1 MIWIA
6 SFPRSGNTYLRN
18 ILFEV
23 YGLESSTFHMDS
35 DYPLDSDYESYPF
48 VKTHLLPSQLKPSD
62 KAIKSVYLVRDGR
75 DAMCSIAH
83 HRKDI
88 VAPGSDYYENLKA
101 AIIAERGT
109 FFGGWSTNVTH
120 WVQRADIVIR
130 YEDLLVDP
138 IKEVERLREVMD
150 LPQPNLDKFPS
161 FKQMKFGIPEYGSGK
176 NRGISEDEMK
186 DLSVKNFRKGKA
198 GSWKEE
204 MPEEMQDLFWSYH
217 GETMS
222 QLGYSWNGEL
232 VPLNSDLDYTISKKL
247 GHKTIKPKAYRV
259 LIESSKLL
267 SSDNDG
273 VKRYQIGLLKA
284 LWPITES
291 VEPKWNIDLLLDG
304 EIIPLK
310 DCKEFVFSSFAIE
323 DLNKESGRV
332 EGRRSLFQIVEQAIV
347 NAVPDKFVAYLNR
360 KNITI
365 FHAVYNFIRK
375 IFFDLIG
382 VLRKALDFIF
392 RLIYQLKEFVLGSST
407 TKSKDVF
414 DNYDLIHM
422 PLMQHYKP
430 FLKNVK
436 PIVVTMHDLTHRY
449 LPSYHTSINI
459 SNAEKG
465 LGFIEEKQADIISVS
480 KSTLEDTIKETSL
493 TSDKL
498 HLVYE
503 AADNSK
509 FSYSNNSE
517 DNLNVLKKYNL
528 NNKLPYLLCLSTIE
542 PRKNLSNTIKAFTNL
557 LEENPDLYI
566 NLVIAGKKGWATDSL
581 FMHNKLLS
589 ERIIFTGFVDDEDLS
604 ALYSEAWAL
613 CYVSYYEGFGLP
625 ALEAMRC
632 GTPVIYGNNSSMPEI
647 VGEGGLPADPDSI
660 VEIKNCMLK
669 ICQDQELRNNLSIL
683 ALKQSLSF
691 SWRKAAIETLDVYEE
706 IINRNK
712 K

>member
-35 DYPLDSDYESYPF
+35 DYPLDSDYETYPF
-48 VKTHLLPSQLKPSD
+48 VKTHLLPSQLIPKD
-62 KAIKSVYLVRDGR
+62 ETIKSVYLVRDGR

-88 VAPGSDYYENLKA
+88 VASGSDYHKNLRA

-120 WVQRADIVIR
+120 WVQQADIVIR

-138 IKEVERLREVMD
+138 IKEVERLREIMD
-150 LPQPNLDKFPS
+150 LPQPNLNKFPS

-204 MPEEMQDLFWSYH
+204 MPQEMQDLFWSYH
-217 GETMS
+217 GEVMS
-222 QLGYSWNGEL
+222 QLGYSWSGDL
-232 VPLNSDLDYTISKKL
+232 VPLNSDLDYNISKKI
-247 GHKTIKPKAYRV
+247 GNKFVNTKAYRV
-259 LIESSKLL
+259 LIESNKLL

-284 LWPITES
+284 FWPITES
-291 VEPKWNIDLLLDG
+291 IEPKWNIDLLLDG
-304 EIIPLK
+304 NIVPLME
-310 DCKEFVFSSFAIE
+310 CKELIFKGFAIK
-323 DLNKESGRV
+323 DLNEESGRS
-332 EGRRSLFQIVEQAIV
+332 EGKRSLFQVVEQAIV

-360 KNITI
+360 KKISV
-365 FHAVYNFIRK
+365 FHTVYIFIRK
-375 IFFDLIG
+375 LFFDIIG
-382 VLRKALDFIF
+382 VFRNAIDFIY
-392 RLIYQLKEFVLGSST
+392 RLIFQLKEFVLGSSII
-407 TKSKDVF
+407 KSKDVF
-414 DNYDLIHM
+414 AHYDLIHI

-430 FLKNVK
+430 FIKNVK

-465 LGFIEEKQADIISVS
+465 LSFIEEKEADIIAVS
-480 KSTLEDTIKETSL
+480 TSTLEDTKRESKL
-493 TSDKL
+493 HNDKL
-498 HLVYE
+498 HLVHE
-503 AADNSK
+503 AADNNK

-517 DNLNVLKKYNL
+517 DNLNILKKYNL

-542 PRKNLSNTIKAFTNL
+542 PRKNLSNTIKAFTVL
-557 LEENPDLYI
+557 LEDNPELYI

-604 ALYSEAWAL
+604 ALYSEARAL
-613 CYVSYYEGFGLP
+613 CYISHYEGFGLP

-632 GTPVIYGNNSSMPEI
+632 KTPVIYGNNSSMPEI
-647 VGEGGLPADPDSI
+647 VGKGGLPANPDSI
-660 VEIKNCMLK
+660 DEIKSCMLK
-669 ICQDQELRNNLSIL
+669 ICKDQEIRNNLSIL
-683 ALKQSLSF
+683 ALKQSLNF